1 MNEKFEIGG
10 WFGFI
15 WVRLE
20 ISKGD
25 EDDIIII
32 NGMLYFVFL
41 DLFREGNLGGLMV
54 GVFFIVIDGGDDDLF
69 KDDDMF
75 IYIEVIYCF

>member
-1 MNEKFEIGG
+1 M
-10 WFGFI
+10 
-15 WVRLE
+15 RLE
-20 ISKGD
+20 ISNGD

-41 DLFREGNLGGLMV
+41 DLLIEGNLGGLMV
-54 GVFFIVIDGGDDDLF
+54 GVFFIVIDGGDDDLL
-69 KDDDMF
+69 KDDDIF